1 MRSRGLRFGAAEL
14 NLKGGKSLGKHCRL
28 LGFFLTFTH
37 TLLLPVFSTFVTFSF
52 SLYLSFSLSFTFTL
66 FSHSFS
72 LASFSVLR
80 SLYLFIPLAFVI
92 SQSLSLLVFFFYLL
106 ASYYFF
112 INHFSLSF
120 SLSHSLITLLKHSLS
135 FLSSPRDSFS
145 RTLSLSQSLSCAR
158 LKGYLV
164 TSLY

>member
-37 TLLLPVFSTFVTFSF
+37 TLLLPVFYFSDVLF
-52 SLYLSFSLSFTFTL
+52 LSLSIFLSLSFTFTL

-72 LASFSVLR
+72 LAFFSVLR
-80 SLYLFIPLAFVI
+80 SLYLLIPLAFVI
-92 SQSLSLLVFFFYLL
+92 SQSLSLLVFFFVL

-120 SLSHSLITLLKHSLS
+120 SLSRSLIYSPQELTLFPFLPSRL
-135 FLSSPRDSFS
+135 FLSHFVALPI
-145 RTLSLSQSLSCAR
+145 SLLRA
-158 LKGYLV
+158 
-164 TSLY
+164 T